1 MTAIGENNQHR
12 QKLLLK
18 MQRRSPNHPFA
29 RVWVLQC
36 QVKTTNDSTPTIRNG
51 DCSCDATFAASL
63 TKIGVFVESSG

>member
-36 QVKTTNDSTPTIRNG
+36 QVKTTTRGVARAPRQF
-51 DCSCDATFAASL
+51 ATCC
-63 TKIGVFVESSG
+63 